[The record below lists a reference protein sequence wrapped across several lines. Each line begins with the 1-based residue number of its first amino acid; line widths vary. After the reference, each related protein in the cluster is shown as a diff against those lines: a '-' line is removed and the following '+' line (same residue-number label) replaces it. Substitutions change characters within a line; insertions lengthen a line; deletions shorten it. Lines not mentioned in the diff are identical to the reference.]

1 MDDFYQQISAA
12 CQHVAQLHQ
21 HARKSLL
28 QQHQLVVEAFEELY
42 AAFNELQIADEDLHQ
57 QNQELAA
64 AREEIE
70 VESYHYQNLFKSV
83 PDAYLVTDM
92 QGVIL
97 APNRAAARLL
107 NVPEHFLVGK
117 PLSVFVPI
125 EERRAFRTE
134 LWRLH
139 QGNRRSE
146 LPLRLSPR
154 GGEPIEAALTVT
166 TLNRQQGRLSDLL
179 GWLVRDI
186 TEHRQP
192 ESVLGLLRSGVQHA
206 NESIV
211 LTSAELDEP
220 GSRIVFVNPAFT
232 KMTGYTM
239 QEMTDKT
246 PRILQGAKTERSVL
260 DQLRRN
266 LSQGKL
272 FYGELTNY
280 SKFGKEYKIEI
291 FITPIRNESAEITHF
306 LSIQHEITAQSLG
319 TNP

>member
-1 MDDFYQQISAA
+1 MEEFYQQISAA
-12 CQHVAQLHQ
+12 CQHAAQLHQ

-70 VESYHYQNLFKSV
+70 VESYHYQKLFESM

-97 APNRAAARLL
+97 APNRAAATLL
-107 NVPEHFLVGK
+107 NVPPHFLVGK
-117 PLSVFVPI
+117 PLSVFIPI
-125 EERRAFRTE
+125 EDRRAFRTE
-134 LWRLH
+134 LWRLY
-139 QGNRRSE
+139 QGKRRSE

-154 GGEPIEAALTVT
+154 GGKHIDATLTVT
-166 TLNRQQGRLSDLL
+166 AVNHQQGRLSALL

-186 TEHRQP
+186 TEHRQA
-192 ESVLGLLRSGVQHA
+192 ESVVGLLCSGVQHA
-206 NESIV
+206 KESIV
-211 LTSAELDEP
+211 ITSAELDQP
-220 GSRIVFVNPAFT
+220 GPRIVFVNPAFT

-239 QEMTDKT
+239 QEMTGKT
-246 PRILQGAKTERSVL
+246 PRILQGAKTDRSVL
-260 DQLRRN
+260 AQLRRN

-280 SKFGKEYKIEI
+280 GKFEQEYKIEL
-291 FITPIRNESAEITHF
+291 FNAPIRNERAEITHF
-306 LSIQHEITAQSLG
+306 LSIQTQITA
-319 TNP
+319 